1 MKILVTGNAGFIG
14 FHLCKTLLSINNFK
28 NNTIVGLD
36 NLNNYYDIKLKKD
49 RLKFLKKISKNKKY
63 FFYKIDLCNY
73 KNLKKIFRKYKFDTV
88 IHLAAQAGVRASIKK
103 PSIYTNSNLV
113 GTFNLIDI
121 AKEFKIKHFLFAST
135 SSVYGNNNNPD
146 FAEKDNTDF
155 PIQYYAA
162 TKKSNE
168 VMLHCYSKIYSI
180 PVTCMRFFTVYGPW
194 GRPDMSLNK
203 FISGIIKN
211 KFLPIHNNGKH
222 FRSFT
227 YIDDVIKCIVKLI
240 NKPPTIERKKTIA
253 PFQTLNVGTN
263 VSSSLNDYL
272 VEIEKN
278 LGKKAKK
285 IFLPLQLGDVIST
298 KANNDLLYKKIKY
311 IPKTTIQEGIKKT
324 IEWYIN
330 YFK

>member
-135 SSVYGNNNNPD
+135 SVYMEIIITQILQRKTTLI
-146 FAEKDNTDF
+146 FQF
-155 PIQYYAA
+155 
-162 TKKSNE
+162 
-168 VMLHCYSKIYSI
+168 SI
-180 PVTCMRFFTVYGPW
+180 MQ
-194 GRPDMSLNK
+194 LQ
-203 FISGIIKN
+203 KN
-211 KFLPIHNNGKH
+211 LMKLC
-222 FRSFT
+222 
-227 YIDDVIKCIVKLI
+227 CIVI
-240 NKPPTIERKKTIA
+240 
-253 PFQTLNVGTN
+253 V
-263 VSSSLNDYL
+263 
-272 VEIEKN
+272 
-278 LGKKAKK
+278 
-285 IFLPLQLGDVIST
+285 
-298 KANNDLLYKKIKY
+298 KY
-311 IPKTTIQEGIKKT
+311 IQ
-324 IEWYIN
+324 
-330 YFK
+330 FLLHA